1 MSVIKLRPAIAM
13 GAVSLGLAL
22 AAEPARAEWMSGNE
36 LHETC
41 ASGSAVDKALCLSYV
56 MGVLDGSRFLDE
68 PLKTP
73 TGATGGQVRDVM
85 SKYLADHPE
94 IREQPARVLVKSA
107 VVDAWPKL
115 QVKPKVVPKAKP
127 KVTKKK

>member
-1 MSVIKLRPAIAM
+1 MSAIKLRPAIAM
-13 GAVSLGLAL
+13 GAVSLGLTFSAV
-22 AAEPARAEWMSGNE
+22 PAHAEWMSGNE

-56 MGVLDGSRFLDE
+56 MGVLDGARFLDQ

-73 TGATGGQVRDVM
+73 TGATGGQVRDVV
-85 SKYLADHPE
+85 SKYLANHPE
-94 IREQPARVLVKSA
+94 SREQPARKLVKAA

-115 QVKPKVVPKAKP
+115 QPKPAAAPKAKP
-127 KVTKKK
+127 KVTKKR